1 MIITCRQNA
10 AEHVV
15 PKAPT
20 VAVVVAGTAE
30 RHGPLTRLNAGKRAA
45 FPAAARRCVGAWGP
59 LAKALRYEW
68 DSIQKVATG
77 KRAVTPADELLA
89 GQWLS
94 ARVCPHCGHPPD
106 DFVDEDTRV
115 G

>member
-1 MIITCRQNA
+1 MSDLTAREQ
-10 AEHVV
+10 
-15 PKAPT
+15 KA
-20 VAVVVAGTAE
+20 VRTAL
-30 RHGPLTRLNAGKRAA
+30 RFLRLR
-45 FPAAARRCVGAWGP
+45 VGAWGP

-77 KRAVTPADELLA
+77 KRAVTPALALALRVARFAGVTMDELLA

-94 ARVCPHCGHPPD
+94 VRVCPHCGHPPE
-106 DFVDEDTRV
+106 DFVDEETAVEDA